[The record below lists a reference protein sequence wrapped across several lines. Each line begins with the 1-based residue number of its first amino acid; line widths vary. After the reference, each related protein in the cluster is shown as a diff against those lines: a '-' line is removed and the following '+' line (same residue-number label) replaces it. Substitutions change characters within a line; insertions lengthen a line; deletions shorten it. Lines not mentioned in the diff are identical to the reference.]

1 MLKENEITIL
11 SLHLGYGGI
20 EQYVSSL
27 AKMLEDNYKINIIAT
42 YKVVDKPP
50 FPFSDKINITYLL
63 DYGPNK
69 LALKEAIKKKNLL
82 AIFVEGFKS
91 LKILFLKYY
100 LNIKAIKHIDS
111 KFIITTRDF
120 HNKLVGIYARKA
132 IIKIATEHNYHN
144 NDQKY
149 INKVVSSVKNFDYF
163 VLVSSTLTK
172 FYQPLVKPKCVFIP
186 NIIDKLPDNRTSL
199 KDNILVSIGR
209 MEKEKGFDD
218 LIDIISL
225 VKNEIPNIK
234 LYLMGDGSLRNK
246 LENKVKELSLTDNI
260 IFTGFIPKNE
270 MDEYLTKAKLYVMT
284 SHTESFGL
292 VLLEAMS
299 YGIPCIAFDSADGAK
314 ELLKDN
320 VGILINN
327 RDKEKMAKEIVSLL
341 NNKDKL
347 ITLSKVSSEYAANYL
362 PETVKDKWLNIL
374 NK

>member
-111 KFIITTRDF
+111 KYIITTRDF
-120 HNKLVGIYARKA
+120 HNKLVGIYARKV

-144 NDQKY
+144 NDRKY

-199 KDNILVSIGR
+199 KDNIIVSIGR

-270 MDEYLTKAKLYVMT
+270 MAKYLTKAKLYVMT

-327 RDKEKMAKEIVSLL
+327 RDKEKMAKEIVNLL